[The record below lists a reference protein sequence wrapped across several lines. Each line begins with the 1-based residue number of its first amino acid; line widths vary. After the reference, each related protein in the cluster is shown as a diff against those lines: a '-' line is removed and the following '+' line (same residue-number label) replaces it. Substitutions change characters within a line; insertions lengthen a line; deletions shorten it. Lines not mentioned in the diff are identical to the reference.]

1 MVRRFTIRLRR
12 CIVSS
17 KMIFID
23 KITYFFIKK
32 INKISDNVA
41 VSHVIILHKNDS
53 RPLYIGVKA
62 KII

>member
-1 MVRRFTIRLRR
+1 
-12 CIVSS
+12 
-17 KMIFID
+17 MIFID